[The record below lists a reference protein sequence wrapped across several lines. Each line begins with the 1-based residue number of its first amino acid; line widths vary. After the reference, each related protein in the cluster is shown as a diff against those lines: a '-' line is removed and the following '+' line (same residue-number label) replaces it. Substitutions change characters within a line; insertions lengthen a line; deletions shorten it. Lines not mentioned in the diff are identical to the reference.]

1 MKFVI
6 TYDPANKT
14 RPLNLELPKG
24 TNPMFAAMLLSQ
36 IVTVIVSNQI
46 GGSGLILPAANLP
59 KVQ

>member
-1 MKFVI
+1 MKILI
-6 TYDPANKT
+6 TYDPSNKAM
-14 RPLNLELPKG
+14 PLNVELPTG
-24 TNPMFAAMLLSQ
+24 TNPMFAAMLMSQ